1 MAINIMNLFI
11 KYHIEKIQD
20 MNKNISV
27 LLQNICF
34 ALIENIE
41 VKSGCDMCWNL
52 LAHHMLPPGVREKLK
67 YNGI

>member
-34 ALIENIE
+34 ALIAKFELKND
-41 VKSGCDMCWNL
+41 SDMGYHL
-52 LAHHMLPPGVREKLK
+52 LGNHMLPPGVREKLK
-67 YNGI
+67 YNAI